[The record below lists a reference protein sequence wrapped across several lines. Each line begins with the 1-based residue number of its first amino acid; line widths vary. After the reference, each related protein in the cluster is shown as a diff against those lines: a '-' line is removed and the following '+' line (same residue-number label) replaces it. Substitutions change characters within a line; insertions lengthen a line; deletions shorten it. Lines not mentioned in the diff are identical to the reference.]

1 MHLKNIAIMLGATL
15 AVLVVR
21 CKATFLAPPINRGV
35 GRCEISWINPQRKLS
50 VESFSISS
58 RDSSQSDGPD
68 LFDIQ
73 ETLLQQYEPFQRL
86 CAVAG
91 RRRTWQ
97 RLSPMVTL
105 ATLRQ
110 PTKWKSVTDIGTD
123 HGLLAFGLAATN
135 RFEKVLGVDVSPHA
149 LKHGAIQNLE
159 EMTSKFNDGTPI
171 FPCQLAFRQA
181 NGLWGLNRE
190 ETEVICMSGM
200 GASNMIKI
208 LSEKEKE
215 GKHLLDRL
223 DCRRMVLQ
231 PAVARPKYLM
241 PLYSFL
247 YESGWTLTNELIAY
261 TSNRWYLSSL
271 FERETISNHVIP
283 GRPLPGSMILSDG
296 SDHRSQE
303 KYEWMKHHCGWIRED
318 AKHLE
323 TIPDD
328 ELEWLA
334 AAESILQ

>member
-1 MHLKNIAIMLGATL
+1 
-15 AVLVVR
+15 
-21 CKATFLAPPINRGV
+21 
-35 GRCEISWINPQRKLS
+35 
-50 VESFSISS
+50 
-58 RDSSQSDGPD
+58 
-68 LFDIQ
+68 
-73 ETLLQQYEPFQRL
+73 
-86 CAVAG
+86 
-91 RRRTWQ
+91 
-97 RLSPMVTL
+97 
-105 ATLRQ
+105 
-110 PTKWKSVTDIGTD
+110 
-123 HGLLAFGLAATN
+123 
-135 RFEKVLGVDVSPHA
+135 
-149 LKHGAIQNLE
+149 
-159 EMTSKFNDGTPI
+159 
-171 FPCQLAFRQA
+171 
-181 NGLWGLNRE
+181 
-190 ETEVICMSGM
+190 MSGM

-215 GKHLLDRL
+215 GKPLLDRL

-271 FERETISNHVIP
+271 FERKTMSNHVIP

-296 SDHRSQE
+296 SDKRSQE
-303 KYEWMKHHCGWIRED
+303 KYEWVKHHCGWIRED
-318 AKHLE
+318 AKHQE